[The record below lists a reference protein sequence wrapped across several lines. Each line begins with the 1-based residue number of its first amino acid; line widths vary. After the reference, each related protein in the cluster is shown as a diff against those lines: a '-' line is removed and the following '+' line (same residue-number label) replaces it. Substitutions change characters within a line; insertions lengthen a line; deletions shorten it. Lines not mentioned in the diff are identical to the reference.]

1 MFPERKILK
10 YSELLLSDELHL
22 EGMHAKEVDRRHSEG
37 RKHVFAVVDRK
48 DRDILLISASTK
60 LEQKEWVDA
69 INKAALL

>member
-1 MFPERKILK
+1 
-10 YSELLLSDELHL
+10 
-22 EGMHAKEVDRRHSEG
+22 MHAKEVDRRHSEG